1 VCAAQDIGASIAV
14 HRVLHKLCPSCVEL
28 DRRPLF
34 HDSQRATL
42 TVGYAYLYSATLSHV
57 YMLAYLF
64 RNQMIDRQ
72 KEMVLPITD
81 DRLAAS
87 AKPQTYGRVL
97 QRLYKG
103 QQTRN
108 I

>member
-57 YMLAYLF
+57 YIYVGLSF
-64 RNQMIDRQ
+64 S
-72 KEMVLPITD
+72 KSD
-81 DRLAAS
+81 DRS
-87 AKPQTYGRVL
+87 P
-97 QRLYKG
+97 KG
-103 QQTRN
+103 DGSSDHR
-108 I
+108 